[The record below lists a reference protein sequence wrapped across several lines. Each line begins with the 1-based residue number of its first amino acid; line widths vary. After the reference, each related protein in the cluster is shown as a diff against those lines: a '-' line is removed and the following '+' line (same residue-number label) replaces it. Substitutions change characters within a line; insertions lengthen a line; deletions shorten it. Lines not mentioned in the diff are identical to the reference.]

1 VVLGI
6 FASKYKTVL
15 PSKTE
20 LKKLTTD
27 RTLLDHKT
35 TMKRNSSLI
44 ALIFLSLSSLAQPGK
59 LEQQILGLSK
69 KKFDWTVSK
78 NIDSLKA
85 VLDERV
91 IYVHSNGWTQ
101 NKQEM
106 LEDFISGKLSYER
119 VDVSE
124 ASVRLYENT
133 AIVNGKG
140 KFSGFINKT
149 AFALDLLYTEIYI
162 KKGNR
167 WLLASRHANRLP

>member
-1 VVLGI
+1 
-6 FASKYKTVL
+6 
-15 PSKTE
+15 
-20 LKKLTTD
+20 
-27 RTLLDHKT
+27 
-35 TMKRNSSLI
+35 M
-44 ALIFLSLSSLAQPGK
+44 
-59 LEQQILGLSK
+59 
-69 KKFDWTVSK
+69 
-78 NIDSLKA
+78 
-85 VLDERV
+85 DERV

-101 NKQEM
+101 TKQEM
-106 LEDFISGKLSYER
+106 IEDFISGKLSYER

-140 KFSGFINKT
+140 KFSGFINKS